1 MIWNLVALIPAALLL
16 RYKSQK
22 LRARLPQHTLAD
34 VPVIVLVGADLEDL
48 P

>member
-1 MIWNLVALIPAALLL
+1 MWTVICLIPAALLL

-34 VPVIVLVGADLEDL
+34 VPVIVLLGADLEDL

>member
-1 MIWNLVALIPAALLL
+1 VIWNVIALIPAALLL
-16 RYKSQK
+16 QHKQRK